1 MVILGLDSST
11 SVTGWAF
18 SKDGKVL
25 DAGYIDT
32 KKFET
37 TKEKTFV
44 VISELEK
51 NPLIKDVTIINLEAA
66 LSGFAGGFT
75 SQQVIITL
83 ARHNAVFAY
92 IIEEHFKVKVNLLSV
107 NTMRKQLF
115 GKCRIKGIKSKE
127 FVKSELESLCPDVIK
142 FTVLNKKGNWD
153 ERNGDM
159 YDGIV
164 CALYKDEP
172 EQNNRVSKKDKST
185 GRKG

>member
-1 MVILGLDSST
+1 
-11 SVTGWAF
+11 
-18 SKDGKVL
+18 L

-32 KKFET
+32 KKLET
-37 TKEKTFV
+37 TKEKTFF

-51 NPLIKDVTIINLEAA
+51 KPLIKDIATINLEAA

-115 GKCRIKGIKSKE
+115 GKCRIKGVKSKD
-127 FVKSELESLCPDVIK
+127 FVRIELEKILPEVTK

-159 YDGIV
+159 YDAIV
-164 CALYKDEP
+164 AGLYK
-172 EQNNRVSKKDKST
+172 NL
-185 GRKG
+185 

>member
-18 SKDGKVL
+18 SKDGNIL

-37 TKEKTFV
+37 TKEKTYF

-51 NPLIKDVTIINLEAA
+51 NQLIKDVIAINLEAA

-92 IIEEHFKVKVNLLSV
+92 IIEEHFKIKVNLLSV
-107 NTMRKQLF
+107 NTIRKQLF
-115 GKCRIKGIKSKE
+115 GKCRIKGVKSKD
-127 FVKSELESLCPDVIK
+127 FVKIELEKILPAVTK

-153 ERNGDM
+153 ARNGDM

-164 CALYKDEP
+164 CSLYK
-172 EQNNRVSKKDKST
+172 KL
-185 GRKG
+185 